1 MDLYAILRRHGWR
14 SPEEV
19 KEAGQRSA
27 TEGDKPGSG
36 VRWIR
41 SYALA
46 EESGEMGT
54 VCIYEAES
62 PDAIRAHAEAAD
74 LPIDE
79 IVQIAQTII
88 VRPDPQPAPS

>member
-1 MDLYAILRRHGWR
+1 MDLYAILRRHGWA
-14 SPEEV
+14 SPEKL

-27 TEGDKPGSG
+27 GEGDKPGSG

-74 LPIDE
+74 LPVDE
-79 IVQIAQTII
+79 IVPIADTIV
-88 VRPDPQPAPS
+88 VRPDPAAVES